1 MKKTYVWGI
10 IAVVVVVLGAWALMG
25 NKTSDSDPNASVTP
39 QASGTPNASGQ
50 PAASAT
56 PTKTTSTAPKPSTP
70 PSNLSYGEAIK
81 VYAGTRIQFN
91 AQCQA
96 SPSSITI
103 KNGQSVMFDN
113 RSGDARW
120 FSLNGT
126 GYYLSGYGF
135 RVLPLSS
142 KTLPMTF
149 TVDCGSAQNV
159 AKVIVQK

>member
-10 IAVVVVVLGAWALMG
+10 VGLIVVILAAWALMG
-25 NKTSDSDPNASVTP
+25 KKTADSNPN
-39 QASGTPNASGQ
+39 
-50 PAASAT
+50 ASAT
-56 PTKTTSTAPKPSTP
+56 PKVSGTPGASSQPSATPVPTKTTGTTPKPSAPT
-70 PSNLSYGEAIK
+70 SNLSYGEAIK

-96 SPSSITI
+96 SPNSITI

-126 GYYLSGYGF
+126 GYYIAGYGF

-142 KTLPMTF
+142 KTLPVTY

>member
-1 MKKTYVWGI
+1 MKKTYVWAI
-10 IAVVVVVLGAWALMG
+10 IGVVIVALGAWAVMT
-25 NKTSDSDPNASVTP
+25 NKSSDSNPNASPTP
-39 QASGTPNASGQ
+39 QASGSPKAN
-50 PAASAT
+50 PSAT
-56 PTKTTSTAPKPSTP
+56 PVKTTSTAPKPSTV

-81 VYAGTRIQFN
+81 VYAGVRIQFN

-96 SPSSITI
+96 TPNSFTI

-126 GYYLSGYGF
+126 GYYLAGYGF
-135 RVLPLSS
+135 RVLPISS
-142 KTLPMTF
+142 KTLPSTV

-159 AKVIVQK
+159 AKIEVQK